1 MSQTKAQL
9 ISDLVQALNFTGT
22 ASAPANGAFLSA
34 ANTLA
39 LATNS
44 AQRLTIDSTGRVL
57 VGTTTPDPFGN
68 RQLTVASSSSTHLE
82 IRSGTSASGIIV
94 FTDGTSGGTDSFK
107 GQIKYNQA
115 SDFMTFETNGSNE
128 RLRIDSSGKVGI
140 GTSSPETLLHAKINT
155 FSDDINKVALT
166 LSNNQSSGVHQ
177 YFQNASTGTGVSNG
191 ARIGLGN
198 TDNFLIQHFEAKDIQ
213 ISTNATERMR
223 INSSGNVGIGTSSP
237 GETLHILKASANH
250 GIKLERTTSNAG
262 SVLIQCSSFGVL
274 ALTADNNIQYKSGG
288 SQQHI
293 FYKGSDEIARFDTS
307 KRLLIGTSSGTGH
320 SLTGT
325 NNPLLQ
331 VESAS
336 SNDYARASFIFNGAT
351 SIGPGLWFGKSRGT
365 SVGSNTIVNDGDQC
379 GGFFFHAADGTDKHS
394 RVASIEVKVDGTPGS
409 NDTPGRITFA
419 TTADGASGTT
429 ERLRIDSSGDLILAN
444 TFNSNSDITP
454 CFSIGSSAASR
465 PGIVI
470 RGSTTNK
477 GDISFCDNSGSDS
490 SDGVSEGLIR
500 YDHSDDSMHF
510 HTADDERLRITSGG
524 RIGINT
530 SDPQLN
536 GKGLHIQ
543 GANVP
548 NSHYDT
554 YVGLIVENPEGRI
567 QIVSNNDGNQASQLT
582 LTNAPTSGD
591 NLHWIIEHSAA
602 SSSNSFHIGHKTS
615 SGGYPGSVLDTG
627 NFDVDFRILTNGV
640 SQFTTTGVFDT
651 YSTAANAFQF
661 RHDFTNV
668 TLLWLSNTNT
678 SHTKELLRLDSARA
692 GSSSFFLANFTTG
705 NLSDDQ
711 FLFRGDGNAY
721 QDGGTTWSTPA
732 DYAEMFEWEDGNPD
746 NEDRRGISVV
756 LVGDKIRAATSSD
769 DTSQIIGVISGNPA
783 VTGDGAYTKWHLKY
797 LLDDYNNYILDEN
810 NERKLNPDYDPTKT
824 YIPREDRKEWS
835 AVGMLGKLR
844 VKVNQP
850 VGANWIKLK
859 NISDT
864 VEQWLVR

>member
-1 MSQTKAQL
+1 MAITISGENNNDKILAQDGVIDQISGINIVGL
-9 ISDLVQALNFTGT
+9 IT
-22 ASAPANGAFLSA
+22 ASHIDVGSNINLGNAGIVTATTFVGNLTGNVNSTSPLLLQTGGSERFRITGNNELGIAGANYGS
-34 ANTLA
+34 
-39 LATNS
+39 S
-44 AQRLTIDSTGRVL
+44 GQVL
-57 VGTTTPDPFGN
+57 
-68 RQLTVASSSSTHLE
+68 
-82 IRSGTSASGIIV
+82 
-94 FTDGTSGGTDSFK
+94 TSGG
-107 GQIKYNQA
+107 
-115 SDFMTFETNGSNE
+115 
-128 RLRIDSSGKVGI
+128 
-140 GTSSPETLLHAKINT
+140 
-155 FSDDINKVALT
+155 
-166 LSNNQSSGVHQ
+166 
-177 YFQNASTGTGVSNG
+177 
-191 ARIGLGN
+191 
-198 TDNFLIQHFEAKDIQ
+198 
-213 ISTNATERMR
+213 
-223 INSSGNVGIGTSSP
+223 SGNAVTWTTPTVTSIVNYADNKLV
-237 GETLHILKASANH
+237 TATANANS
-250 GIKLERTTSNAG
+250 LNAEAGLTWTG
-262 SVLIQCSSFGVL
+262 SVFQL
-274 ALTADNNIQYKSGG
+274 
-288 SQQHI
+288 
-293 FYKGSDEIARFDTS
+293 
-307 KRLLIGTSSGTGH
+307 TSSGGNQFPFNIRNDFTPNSQRCDFGYFAN
-320 SLTGT
+320 STS
-325 NNPLLQ
+325 NNALRLGSVNSNGGVTIQ
-331 VESAS
+331 STRMNDSA
-336 SNDYARASFIFNGAT
+336 
-351 SIGPGLWFGKSRGT
+351 
-365 SVGSNTIVNDGDQC
+365 Q
-379 GGFFFHAADGTDKHS
+379 KH
-394 RVASIEVKVDGTPGS
+394 
-409 NDTPGRITFA
+409 N
-419 TTADGASGTT
+419 
-429 ERLRIDSSGDLILAN
+429 LILNPDGGDVIMGN
-444 TFNSNSDITP
+444 TNAFNSNTSITP

-477 GDISFCDNSGSDS
+477 GDISFCDNSGTDS

-500 YDHSDDSMHF
+500 YDHATDHMEF

-530 SDPQLN
+530 SDPQIN

-582 LTNAPTSGD
+582 LTNAPSSGD
-591 NLHWIIEHSAA
+591 NLHWIVEHSAA
-602 SSSNSFHIGHKTS
+602 SASNSFHIGHKTS

-640 SQFTTTGVFDT
+640 SQFTTTASFDSYT
-651 YSTAANAFQF
+651 TAANAFQF

-850 VGANWIKLK
+850 VGASWIKLK